1 MAALKRSLSENT
13 VTLPPFVSSKV
24 IMLAQHWVENTA
36 DTADTADTGDTRNT
50 ADTPGDGD
58 TDTGAGRGMITLP
71 GGAVLVAKT
80 GQLEADKAERGAE
93 PPDVSITLSS
103 QGQGAH
109 TKVSI
114 APPSAQT
121 GAEVIQSGQG
131 GQSVPSSLLTILD
144 TMGLPLA
151 LLPTLLAVY
160 RDVRDT
166 YKVRIRTAVGGYML
180 CYSSN

>member
-1 MAALKRSLSENT
+1 
-13 VTLPPFVSSKV
+13 
-24 IMLAQHWVENTA
+24 MLAQHWVENTA
-36 DTADTADTGDTRNT
+36 DTSDTGDTRET

-80 GQLEADKAERGAE
+80 GQLEADKTERGAE

-109 TKVSI
+109 TEVSI
-114 APPSAQT
+114 NPSSAQT
-121 GAEVIQSGQG
+121 SAEGGQG
-131 GQSVPSSLLTILD
+131 VPSSLLTILD

-166 YKVRIRTAVGGYML
+166 YKVRTEQWVATVAA
-180 CYSSN
+180 N